1 MKFHTMNL
9 PLLTVLPVV
18 LLSGVVCA
26 QNVAPRLAAPLVIP
40 AAPTTTRPVATK
52 EPVREA
58 QVQLPVQAAPQPAK
72 PAPQISMAA
81 PSAPVAQTVSTPT
94 ASVQFDDGLG
104 ELMKGARPYSDP
116 RSKMKSKKTSIPG
129 PGGTEASQLRDEM
142 IMRMK
147 RAVEQI
153 ASEYG
158 NPTFAQVFTNDAV
171 QAQVLRKRV
180 QMLHRMETIRTE
192 IAALQKQKE
201 QVRAEVDASQHELIA
216 LQQQAEALT
225 NRLQKARFALGS
237 ISN

>member
-1 MKFHTMNL
+1 MKSHTMKL
-9 PLLTVLPVV
+9 SLLTVLPVV
-18 LLSGVVCA
+18 LLSGVLCA
-26 QNVAPRLAAPLVIP
+26 QTATPRLAAPMVIP
-40 AAPTTTRPVATK
+40 AGPVTKQAVANK

-72 PAPQISMAA
+72 PAPQTSMVA
-81 PSAPVAQTVSTPT
+81 PSAPVAQPT
-94 ASVQFDDGLG
+94 SAPSVPMQFDDGLG
-104 ELMKGARPYSDP
+104 ELMKGAKPYSDP
-116 RSKMKSKKTSIPG
+116 QVKMKSKKTSIPG

-180 QMLHRMETIRTE
+180 QMLHRMEAIRTE